1 MVSVDEHTQTGIEI
15 MSQGVKLSEQLIL
28 KVLESLIEMLGKNK
42 EEQNFV
48 INNNTKEGKQKI
60 TDLLNKHKDGIVAL
74 DENITKQQLNDY
86 QKEFKK
92 MGVDFS
98 VVKNGKDNYS
108 FFFAGEQANVIEKAL
123 KNVLESKS
131 IVLENEQ
138 VKNLQLDVNNLKDEL
153 PNEKVKEVKE
163 LYDQTA
169 SPEKVDKINTLNEKL
184 NNLSSKEKLLFT
196 KLQELDDVK
205 RTLYA
210 EEIKRVEELFNNQF
224 GNKEITI
231 NVDETRKDDSQKDSI
246 LIEADKNLRL
256 EEKIE
261 KNKNAHE
268 ASSDDSQK
276 DNVQIEVN
284 NNLSPEQRM
293 ENILNQLTPKEQDL
307 FMKINDAE
315 VESLN
320 NAFADKPI
328 NEHANNLRNLK
339 ENFSEAEIE
348 KVRDLYNK
356 NISTARIAPEG
367 RLHAD
372 KVSTTVSNMKKD
384 KQAEQQKS
392 QKVFSVDSVKKIDA
406 KIKSEQKD
414 KDQVKTRKPTLD
426 R

>member
-1 MVSVDEHTQTGIEI
+1 MVSVDEHTQASIEI
-15 MSQGVKLSEQLIL
+15 LSQGVKLSEQLIL
-28 KVLESLIEMLGKNK
+28 KVLGTLIEMLGKNK

-48 INNNTKEGKQKI
+48 IDNNTKEGKQKI
-60 TDLLNKHKDGIVAL
+60 TDLLNKHKDGVVAL

-86 QKEFKK
+86 QKELKK

-98 VVKNGKDNYS
+98 VVKTGKDNYS
-108 FFFAGEQANVIEKAL
+108 FFFAAEQANIIEKAL

-131 IVLENEQ
+131 NVLENEQ
-138 VKNLQLDVNNLKDEL
+138 VKNLQLDVNNLKEEL

-169 SPEKVDKINTLNEKL
+169 SPEKVDKINTINEKL
-184 NNLSSKEKLLFT
+184 NNLSSQEKLLFT

-210 EEIKRVEELFNNQF
+210 EEIKRVEVLFNNQY

-231 NVDETRKDDSQKDSI
+231 NVDETSKDDSQKDSI
-246 LIEADKNLRL
+246 LIEVD
-256 EEKIE
+256 
-261 KNKNAHE
+261 
-268 ASSDDSQK
+268 
-276 DNVQIEVN
+276 

-293 ENILNQLTPKEQDL
+293 DNIFNQLTPKEQDL

-372 KVSTTVSNMKKD
+372 KVSAAVNTLSKN
-384 KQAEQQKS
+384 KQTEQQKS
-392 QKVFSVDSVKKIDA
+392 SAVFSIKGVKEIDA

-414 KDQVKTRKPTLD
+414 KDQVKTRKPSLE